1 MLTVFDRS
9 TIILLRLAVS
19 GSSTSRLSIY
29 LLLSIAGHLPLL
41 EAQART
47 ASFVP
52 RGSAVRRLADLV
64 YLDARIILLWHSI
77 CPAAMFLQQ
86 EPWTIIVRASIP
98 FFLAIC
104 TRYMA
109 QSNADLDLE
118 IASLKAKKYGLQGA

>member
-1 MLTVFDRS
+1 
-9 TIILLRLAVS
+9 
-19 GSSTSRLSIY
+19 
-29 LLLSIAGHLPLL
+29 
-41 EAQART
+41 
-47 ASFVP
+47 
-52 RGSAVRRLADLV
+52 
-64 YLDARIILLWHSI
+64 
-77 CPAAMFLQQ
+77 MFLQQ